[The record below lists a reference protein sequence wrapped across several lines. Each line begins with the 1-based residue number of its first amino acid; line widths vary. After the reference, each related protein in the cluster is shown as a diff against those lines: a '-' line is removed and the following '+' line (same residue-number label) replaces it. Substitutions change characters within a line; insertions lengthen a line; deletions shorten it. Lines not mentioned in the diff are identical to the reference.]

1 MKEGLL
7 DTQVFTPAYQNPDRR
22 GRARITRSYKDD
34 QDERRS
40 GSLFFRTLLVQR
52 LGFPQWK
59 MQFQQLFFYGGSE
72 NRGRELKTD

>member
-40 GSLFFRTLLVQR
+40 GFQFSGLF
-52 LGFPQWK
+52 
-59 MQFQQLFFYGGSE
+59 
-72 NRGRELKTD
+72 